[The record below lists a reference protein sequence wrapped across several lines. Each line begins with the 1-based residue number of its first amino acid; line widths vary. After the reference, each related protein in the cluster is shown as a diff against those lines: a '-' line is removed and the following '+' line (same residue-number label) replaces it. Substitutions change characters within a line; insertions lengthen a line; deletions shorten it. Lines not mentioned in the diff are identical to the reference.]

1 MGIKSAF
8 HVGKDYGRTPFIPT
22 TEASE
27 DPSDKKHSQREKSV
41 TDRLMLATGSA
52 DNHAYLF
59 DLGLHNEVTGEL
71 VQKLEG
77 HTGRVYA
84 VNFHPSEPLL
94 SSASADHSIKLWC
107 PKSVPRGY

>member
-1 MGIKSAF
+1 MDEPRR
-8 HVGKDYGRTPFIPT
+8 VLT
-22 TEASE
+22 TRSR
-27 DPSDKKHSQREKSV
+27 HSQREKSV

-59 DLGLHNEVTGEL
+59 DLGLRNEVTGEL

-94 SSASADHSIKLWC
+94 ASASADHSIKVR
-107 PKSVPRGY
+107 PSVSPTRLPPPSSSS